1 MTLRDLQSTFR
12 SELKSLYPDEEI
24 NSLFYILTEHY
35 LKINRLQASIDRD
48 MTLDKTQFGQL
59 LNAFNRIKN
68 GEPVQYIIGE
78 VEFNGLNLIVN
89 ESVLVPRPETEE
101 LVHWVIDHYKESS
114 FKPKYVVDI
123 GTGSGCIALSMAKAF
138 PEALVYALDKS
149 AMALEVANKNAKRNG
164 LEIHLQHVDI
174 LSRDFNWSETSKL
187 DLIISN
193 PPYVRQQEKSKMSKN
208 VLDYE
213 PHQALFVS
221 DSDPLIFYKVIT
233 KFAVDNLSDNGLL
246 YFEFNEYLGEEME
259 RLLDDNRFETEIK
272 SDLFGK
278 ERMLRAKRKK

>member
-221 DSDPLIFYKVIT
+221 DSDPLIFYKAIT